1 LSYRIEKNRVV
12 THCDING
19 NPVETDNYDLIFEGF
34 NMESDSTGIEVRI
47 PLGNPA
53 HFATQD
59 YILKLVDDL
68 KKLLIDNA
76 PK

>member
-1 LSYRIEKNRVV
+1 MSYTIEKNPIV
-12 THCDING
+12 TSCDRNG
-19 NPVETDNYDLIFEGF
+19 NPVKTDNYDLVFEGF
-34 NMESDSTGIEVRI
+34 NMESDSTAIEVRI

-59 YILKLVDDL
+59 YILKLIDDL
-68 KKLLIDNA
+68 KKLLLDNA